1 MARRAAGPLAHAR
14 INPMNGTMQCRR
26 RALIRIAA
34 TLGAG
39 ASGGLV
45 GFNAAALDRPA
56 GPVILTVSGALN
68 AHNDAN
74 TAAFDLGLFER
85 LPQHSFATRTPWYP
99 QPRKFTGVLF
109 AELLKVLDSQAN
121 SVRAVALND
130 YRVDIP
136 AADLIRHGAM
146 IASQL
151 DDKPIAVRDKGP
163 LLIIYPFDARPE
175 LRTAVHYSRA
185 IWQLR
190 GLELR

>member
-1 MARRAAGPLAHAR
+1 
-14 INPMNGTMQCRR
+14 MNGTMQCRR

-34 TLGAG
+34 TLASA

-45 GFNAAALDRPA
+45 TFNAAALDRPA
-56 GPVILTVSGALN
+56 GPVILTVSGVLN
-68 AHNDAN
+68 NHNDAN
-74 TAAFDLGLFER
+74 TAAFDLALFER
-85 LPQHSFATRTPWYP
+85 LPQHSFSTRTPWYP
-99 QPRKFTGVLF
+99 QPRKFNGVLF
-109 AELLKVLDSQAN
+109 GELLNVLDSQAN